1 MYRLASTMKLAIAL
15 LVAALGLGSWPTAS
29 ASEPMLDP
37 MARIARHSRAGRHAA
52 RPLTLG
58 AADTAAADTA
68 ATATQTYLPMILKL
82 APGADAADLAAAGV
96 VVLNRRAELVLA
108 CVPTDR
114 LDSIAGL
121 GIVQRASLSRPAHA
135 LLDRAAAATGA
146 AAVVDGLAAELPYT
160 GRGVVAGFADIG
172 FDPGHATFGS
182 RVVGLTHIDDTLA
195 TVERR
200 LGAADIATYTTD
212 NPRQYHATHV
222 AGILAGSGDGTPYRG
237 AAPGAD
243 IFATTSLLYDTGILA
258 GVEDIIDYAHSHGQP
273 AVVNLSLGSAIG
285 PRDGSDL
292 FCQYLDRCA
301 AEVPI
306 VMSSGNDG
314 DSYIGI
320 HHTFSDEQPTVSVM
334 LSEHIDWTYNYLQ
347 GYCDAWSAD
356 SRPAELAFAVFDI
369 VDRRI
374 VHRTRH
380 IGGDTLAVID
390 ASTDPDFARYYAG
403 QIIAAGE
410 VNAENGRYNL
420 LTAFNLA
427 STEQVSGHRWARYYL
442 CVDIHGD
449 PGTHIDFTPDGNSLL
464 LDPVGGAQNLVG
476 RGDNSLSISSMACGK
491 NTICV
496 GSATTRDSAPL
507 LDGGTKQWTD
517 YVTDHT
523 VSAFTSYGTA
533 ADGRR
538 LPHFCA
544 PGAYVVSAA
553 SRYYLA
559 EFPAKMA
566 AVNARGATDGNYFF
580 ADCGTSM
587 ASPHAAGIFALWLEA
602 DPTLAPADLLDIAIA
617 TASTDGIDPADPRA
631 GAGIIDAAAGLRYIL
646 THNGLDLPDAL
657 ARPRARRIDRRLLID
672 PAGAEI
678 LSVGA
683 YDITGRAVDPNDLP
697 AGPVVVR
704 ITTQANTYTLKI

>member
-1 MYRLASTMKLAIAL
+1 MKLAIAL
-15 LVAALGLGSWPTAS
+15 LAAALGLGSWPSAS
-29 ASEPMLDP
+29 ASEPVLDP

-58 AADTAAADTA
+58 DTAAAATDIA

-135 LLDRAAAATGA
+135 LLDRAASATGA

-222 AGILAGSGDGTPYRG
+222 AGILAGSGDGTAYRG

-657 ARPRARRIDRRLLID
+657 ARPRARRIDRSLHID

-678 LSVGA
+678 ISVGA

>member
-15 LVAALGLGSWPTAS
+15 LAAALGLGSWPTAS
-29 ASEPMLDP
+29 ASEPVLDP
-37 MARIARHSRAGRHAA
+37 MARIARHSRAVRHAA

-58 AADTAAADTA
+58 DTAAAADTA

-108 CVPTDR
+108 CVPADR

-135 LLDRAAAATGA
+135 LLDRAASATGA

-657 ARPRARRIDRRLLID
+657 ARPRARRIDRRLHID
-672 PAGAEI
+672 PAGDEI

>member
-1 MYRLASTMKLAIAL
+1 MHRYASTLKLAIAI
-15 LVAALGLGSWPTAS
+15 LVAALGHGLWTHAAAAGPV
-29 ASEPMLDP
+29 LDP
-37 MARIARHSRAGRHAA
+37 MARIARHSQAGRRAA

-58 AADTAAADTA
+58 DTATTA
-68 ATATQTYLPMILKL
+68 ASAQRYLPMILKL
-82 APGADAADLAAAGV
+82 APGADPADLADAGV
-96 VVLNRRAELVLA
+96 VVLNRRSELVLA
-108 CVPTDR
+108 CVPADR

-135 LLDRAAAATGA
+135 LLDRATSATGA
-146 AAVVDGLAAELPYT
+146 AAVVDGHAAELPYT

-182 RVVGLTHIDDTLA
+182 RVVGLTHINDTLA
-195 TVERR
+195 TVER
-200 LGAADIATYTTD
+200 LLSAADIAAYTTD

-258 GVEDIIDYAHSHGQP
+258 GVEDIIDYARSHGRP

-314 DSYIGI
+314 ASYIGI

-356 SRPAELAFAVFDI
+356 SRPAELSFAVFDI

-380 IGGDTLAVID
+380 IGGDSVAVID
-390 ASTDPDFARYYAG
+390 ATTDPAFARYFDG

-420 LTAFNLA
+420 LTGIDLA

-442 CVDIHGD
+442 CVDIHGER
-449 PGTHIDFTPDGNSLL
+449 GTHIDFTPDGDRLL
-464 LDPVGGAQNLVG
+464 LDPVGGAQTLVS

-544 PGAYVVSAA
+544 PGAYIVSAA

-566 AVNARGATDGNYFF
+566 AVNARGATDGHYFF

-602 DPTLAPADLLDIAIA
+602 DPSLTPADLLHIATA

-657 ARPRARRIDRRLLID
+657 SRPGARRIDRRLHID
-672 PAGAEI
+672 PAGADI

-683 YDITGRAVDPNDLP
+683 YDITGRPVNPDNLP
-697 AGPVVVR
+697 DGPIIVR
-704 ITTQANTYTLKI
+704 ITTPTTTHTLKI

>member
-15 LVAALGLGSWPTAS
+15 LVAALGLGSWPTTS
-29 ASEPMLDP
+29 ASEPVLDP

-58 AADTAAADTA
+58 AVAADTA

-108 CVPTDR
+108 CVPADR

-135 LLDRAAAATGA
+135 LLDRAASATGA

-657 ARPRARRIDRRLLID
+657 ARPRARRIDRRLHID
-672 PAGAEI
+672 PAGDEI

>member
-15 LVAALGLGSWPTAS
+15 LAAALGLGSWPTAS
-29 ASEPMLDP
+29 ASEPVLDP
-37 MARIARHSRAGRHAA
+37 MARIARHSRAVRHAA

-58 AADTAAADTA
+58 DTAADTA

-96 VVLNRRAELVLA
+96 VVLNHRAELMLA

-222 AGILAGSGDGTPYRG
+222 AGILAGSGDGTAYRG

>member
-15 LVAALGLGSWPTAS
+15 LAAALGLGSWPTAS
-29 ASEPMLDP
+29 ASEPVLDP

-58 AADTAAADTA
+58 DTAAAADTT

-121 GIVQRASLSRPAHA
+121 GIVQRASLSRPAHV
-135 LLDRAAAATGA
+135 LLDRAASATGA

-390 ASTDPDFARYYAG
+390 ASTDPAFARYYAG

-602 DPTLAPADLLDIAIA
+602 DPTLASADLLDIAIA

-657 ARPRARRIDRRLLID
+657 ARPRARRIDRRLHID
-672 PAGAEI
+672 PAGDEI
-678 LSVGA
+678 VSVGA

>member
-1 MYRLASTMKLAIAL
+1 MKLAIAL
-15 LVAALGLGSWPTAS
+15 LAAALGLGSWPSAS
-29 ASEPMLDP
+29 ASEPVLDP

-58 AADTAAADTA
+58 DTAAAATDIA

-135 LLDRAAAATGA
+135 LLDRAASATGA

-657 ARPRARRIDRRLLID
+657 ARPRARRIDRSLHID

-678 LSVGA
+678 ISVGA

>member
-1 MYRLASTMKLAIAL
+1 MYRLTSTMKLAIAL

-29 ASEPMLDP
+29 ASEPVLDP

-58 AADTAAADTA
+58 AAAAAADTT

-96 VVLNRRAELVLA
+96 VVLNRRAELMLA

-200 LGAADIATYTTD
+200 LGAIDIATYTTD